1 MPEVKK
7 EISSEVTAV
16 KLMDSVDYRHLT
28 KPLPTP
34 PVQSAPS
41 LVEAVNMVY
50 RAASARIATL
60 QSEIDAL
67 RKAMQ
72 PFAQM
77 GKFSSPPM
85 EDGDPLMK
93 ELISIAQRLPNGQ

>member
-1 MPEVKK
+1 M
-7 EISSEVTAV
+7 A
-16 KLMDSVDYRHLT
+16 
-28 KPLPTP
+28 KPLPNTELLAGAQQFLAAP
-34 PVQSAPS
+34 SQPS

-50 RAASARIATL
+50 RAASTRIATL
-60 QSEIDAL
+60 QAEIDAL

-72 PFAQM
+72 PFAQVA
-77 GKFSSPPM
+77 KFPHWTPSSSV